1 MAFVRLILAGLIA
14 VSVAIAPATNAAAVS
29 TSSAEMTMADQTDMP
44 CCPTPDNA
52 KGSVACAFK
61 CLGFVAAMFPA
72 PSPLVIDANGS
83 PTSFSDRTLRD
94 HISPPTHPPPI

>member
-1 MAFVRLILAGLIA
+1 MTFVRLILAGLIA
-14 VSVAIAPATNAAAVS
+14 VSVAIAPATNAAAIS
-29 TSSAEMTMADQTDMP
+29 ASPAEMIMADHTDMP
-44 CCPTPDNA
+44 CCPTPDDA

-72 PSPLVIDANGS
+72 PSPLVLDANGS